1 MAIDAKKVALNIG
14 EEAARQVV
22 KELVM
27 PLVEDLIVKS
37 ENKYDDLLLPFKA
50 QIEALALGLIDK
62 IDGEVG

>member
-1 MAIDAKKVALNIG
+1 MALDIKKVALNIG
-14 EEAARQVV
+14 EEAIRQSV

-27 PLVEDLIVKS
+27 PLIEELILKS

-50 QIEALALGLIDK
+50 QVEEILLSAVDR